1 MKKIGIVGQG
11 NISGIYLSNIGHMFP
26 NIVVAGTCD
35 LVREKAETM
44 AKLFGVPRIY
54 RDMYELFD
62 DPEVDIV
69 LNITRPN
76 DHYGVTKAALLA
88 GKHVYSE
95 KPLATYLALG
105 KELVALAKERGLYL
119 GGAPDTFMGA
129 AIQTARK
136 CIDAGMIG
144 TPVGGMVHML
154 SHGCESW
161 HPDPFFFY
169 KKGGGPMLDMGPYYT
184 TALLNLL
191 GRASEVTAFGRAS
204 FPERIITS
212 EPHNGEKIS
221 VEVETFT
228 SGAIRFASGAIVSMT
243 MSFDTWMDRSDMIR
257 IFGSEG
263 TLLVPDPNCFGGCVQ
278 CIRPDYSIVDIP
290 LQFPYTEN
298 SRGLG
303 LSDMADAIENGR
315 LHRANSMQQLHA
327 LELMLSFAESERTHA
342 PVTLTTPYERT
353 APMPEL

>member
-11 NISGIYLSNIGHMFP
+11 NISGIYLSNIGHRFP

-35 LVREKAETM
+35 LVREKAEM
-44 AKLFGVPRIY
+44 QAKSYGVPKIY
-54 RDMYELFD
+54 EDMYELFA

-95 KPLATYLALG
+95 KPLATDL
-105 KELVALAKERGLYL
+105 ALAKELVTLAADRGLYL
-119 GGAPDTFMGA
+119 GGAPDTFMGS

-136 CIDAGMIG
+136 CIDSGMIG
-144 TPVGGMVHML
+144 TPIGGMVHML
-154 SHGCESW
+154 GHGCENW

-191 GRASEVTAFGRAS
+191 GRADETVAFGRAS
-204 FPERIITS
+204 FAERTITS
-212 EPHNGEKIS
+212 EPHHGEKIA
-221 VEVETFT
+221 VEVDTFT

-257 IFGSEG
+257 IFGEKG
-263 TLLVPDPNCFGGCVQ
+263 TLLVPDPNCFGGTVQ
-278 CIRPDYSIVDIP
+278 CIHPDGRIENIGST
-290 LQFPYTEN
+290 FPHTEN
-298 SRGLG
+298 CRGLG

-342 PVTLTTPYERT
+342 PVMLTTPYERT

>member
-26 NIVVAGTCD
+26 NIVVVGTCD

-95 KPLATYLALG
+95 KPLATDLALG

-154 SHGCESW
+154 SHGCEDW

-228 SGAIRFASGAIVSMT
+228 SGTIRFASGAIVSMT